1 MAFRRR
7 SLVYL
12 MHRRYRS
19 QQVEWETGGVGG
31 FPALDH
37 VCYPADYTYIWSMA
51 TRNSP
56 KTKLTLSVRRKYV
69 AMLRK
74 AGARRGRS
82 VSDLVEELAETLDKQ
97 QDTSEELSDF
107 VKRFTGLL
115 ADVPKTAWTAD
126 DRMGE
131 LLRKHAP
138 RPQ

>member
-1 MAFRRR
+1 MEYVSDR
-7 SLVYL
+7 
-12 MHRRYRS
+12 
-19 QQVEWETGGVGG
+19 TT
-31 FPALDH
+31 
-37 VCYPADYTYIWSMA
+37 YTYLCIMA
-51 TRNSP
+51 ARISP
-56 KTKLTLSVRRKYV
+56 KTKLTLSVRAKYV

-97 QDTSEELSDF
+97 QETSEELSDF
-107 VKRFTGLL
+107 VKRFSGVLS
-115 ADVPKTAWTAD
+115 DVPASAWTTD